1 MTTNPEQAPDPGTD
15 ARAPG
20 RAAALRHTTEPQTM
34 GLRTIDLRSV
44 GLPADVPPA
53 DPQVEAAL
61 EAEKVGS
68 MERALRTDLAD
79 AVRFELAAAGL
90 PVGDATASG
99 FTGAQLEVDLGGD
112 AAGGVFVTW
121 RASRLDVEAA
131 NRSLID
137 GGFDD
142 TSLRRTDGVATTM
155 RDAMISILGAAGYDV
170 RPSDDVMRPLA
181 LRVTGHAGDVP
192 ADRA

>member
-1 MTTNPEQAPDPGTD
+1 MTTNAEAQVPPDPQAD

-20 RAAALRHTTEPQTM
+20 RAAALRRTAEPQTM
-34 GLRTIDLRSV
+34 GLRTVDLRNV
-44 GLPADVPPA
+44 DLPPDVPPS
-53 DPQVEAAL
+53 DPEAEAAM
-61 EAEKVGS
+61 AAAKVTP
-68 MERALRTDLAD
+68 MDRALRTDLAD
-79 AVRFELAAAGL
+79 AVRLELRAAGL

-121 RASRLDVEAA
+121 RAASLDVEAA
-131 NRSLID
+131 NRSLLD

-142 TSLRRTDGVATTM
+142 TSQRRADATATIM
-155 RDAMISILGAAGYDV
+155 RDAMIAVLAGAGFDV

-181 LRVTGHAGDVP
+181 LRVSERAAAGGG
-192 ADRA
+192 